1 MGASRQAGLIVPF
14 RMRLPHR
21 RSTHRPVWHASTPSL
36 IDSISRFACV
46 YPIPD
51 RLDLPFCMRLPHRRS
66 TRRPV
71 WHASDPPPIDSSS
84 RLAWSG
90 PSPIDSISR
99 FGMVRT
105 IPDRLV
111 VLFLGW
117 SLPSPID
124 SISRFEMVRTIPDRL
139 VVPFWDGL
147 YHPRS
152 TRRPVLG
159 WSLPSATKWMPWFS
173 EVAS

>member
-1 MGASRQAGLIVPF
+1 
-14 RMRLPHR
+14 MRLPHR
-21 RSTHRPVWHASTPSL
+21 RSTHRPVSHASTPSL
-36 IDSISRFACV
+36 IDSSSRFACV

-51 RLDLPFCMRLPHRRS
+51 RLDLPFRMRLPHRRS

-105 IPDRLV
+105 FPDRLD
-111 VLFLGW
+111 
-117 SLPSPID
+117 LPF
-124 SISRFEMVRTIPDRL
+124 R
-139 VVPFWDGL
+139 DGL

-152 TRRPVLG
+152 TRRPVSRWSGPSLIDSSSRFGMVFTIPDRLVVLFWDGLYHPLPNGCLG
-159 WSLPSATKWMPWFS
+159 SARSRANSYTGLRSRW
-173 EVAS
+173 